1 MLKKIHLP
9 MGSAI
14 LLAAATLFF
23 AACAQPTADVSAP
36 AEVVVIADTEP
47 APAAVEAVEADES
60 VETEAVAEVVAAEPA
75 TVAVTEPLTVPAV
88 AAPVVAA
95 APVAAVEVSEAEL
108 IEMLGYLTAQS
119 GGVATLKLDAA
130 GIAAMAGGLQKG
142 LAGEVNVQ
150 DFPQEAMQAA
160 FGQAQARAEAVQA
173 EAAELPA
180 ITPDALDKIGM
191 VMVLQSGL
199 AQLGFGA
206 DDAELIAKGFAA
218 GALATAMDPAMEAK
232 MPAFQAFIQPRAEAA
247 QAAAQ
252 AAQAAAQAAAEQAG
266 AALAVENIAAGEA
279 FIAGLSADA
288 AVQSSE
294 SGLHYKVLEPGSE
307 VKPTMTDKVLVH
319 YKGTLIDGT
328 QFDSSYDRG
337 EPAEFP
343 LNGVVKGFGEGL
355 TKIGAGGKIVLY
367 IPSELGYGNT
377 PRPGG
382 AIKPGD
388 TLIFECELVEIR

>member
-60 VETEAVAEVVAAEPA
+60 VEAEAVAEVVAAEPA

-150 DFPQEAMQAA
+150 DLPQEAMQAA